1 MSVSHGAWRAPVVLS
16 YIAFVFVGISAG
28 VGTVLL
34 PAQIEDYQVD
44 MATVGTT
51 FFTFA
56 AGFFLAGATSGAL
69 MHRLGTRLA
78 LVAGGATF
86 VAAALCAAARPSFL
100 VYVALQVLA
109 GYGTG
114 VLETVLNA
122 YLATLPSAT
131 TLINRLHGFFGVGAL
146 VGPPLAA
153 WILHDLGR
161 SWTAVWLLL
170 GLICLALTVAFLF
183 VYPRANGAARAT
195 ATTGRQ
201 RLLGPVLRSPAV
213 LLAASFLGVYVGLEL
228 GVGNWG
234 FTYAV
239 GEHGLGDLAAGWI
252 ISGYWFGLTLGRFII
267 SPLANRLGWTSA
279 RMMFACLF
287 GVVGSA
293 ALVWL
298 TPLAAIAGVGFVAL
312 GFFLG
317 PLFPTAIAVMPEVT
331 EERLVPTAIGILNGV
346 SLVGGAALPWVA
358 GAIAQGVG
366 MWTLMP
372 YALALG
378 LLQLVI
384 WWLLAARMRQPS
396 PADVAVAQK

>member
-1 MSVSHGAWRAPVVLS
+1 MSVSHGRWRAPVVLA
-16 YIAFVFVGISAG
+16 YAAFVFVGISAG

-34 PAQIEDYQVD
+34 PAQIVDYQVD
-44 MATVGTT
+44 MATIGLT

-56 AGFFLAGATSGAL
+56 AGFFLAGATSGGL

-78 LVAGGATF
+78 LVVGGGTF
-86 VAAALCAAARPSFL
+86 VVAALLAAARPAFW
-100 VYVALQVLA
+100 VFFALQVLA

-131 TLINRLHGFFGVGAL
+131 LLINRLHGFFGVGAL

-153 WILHDLGR
+153 WMLHGLDR

-170 GLICLALTVAFLF
+170 GVICLALTVGFLL
-183 VYPRANGAARAT
+183 VYPRTNGAARTT
-195 ATTGRQ
+195 ADVPKQ

-213 LLAASFLGVYVGLEL
+213 LLAGAFLGVYVGLEL

-252 ISGYWFGLTLGRFII
+252 ISGYWFGLTLGRFVI
-267 SPLANRLGWTSA
+267 SPLATRLGWTTA
-279 RMMFACLF
+279 RMTFACLG
-287 GVVGSA
+287 GVIVSS
-293 ALVWL
+293 ALVWVA
-298 TPLAAIAGVGFVAL
+298 PLPALAGAGFIAL

-366 MWTLMP
+366 LWTLMP

-384 WWLLAARMRQPS
+384 WWLLAARMRR
-396 PADVAVAQK
+396 PAPVAVD

>member
-1 MSVSHGAWRAPVVLS
+1 MSVSLGSWRAPVVLA
-16 YIAFVFVGISAG
+16 YVAFVFVGINAG

-34 PAQIEDYQVD
+34 PAQIDDYHVD
-44 MATVGTT
+44 MATIGLT
-51 FFTFA
+51 FFTFS

-69 MHRLGTRLA
+69 MHRFGTRLT
-78 LVAGGATF
+78 LVAAGGVF
-86 VAAALCAAARPSFL
+86 VVAALAAAARPLFW
-100 VYVALQVLA
+100 VYVAMQILA
-109 GYGTG
+109 GYAIG

-122 YLATLPSAT
+122 YLATLPAAT

-146 VGPPLAA
+146 VGPPFAA
-153 WILHDLGR
+153 WVLHDLGR
-161 SWTAVWLLL
+161 QWTMVWLLL
-170 GLICLALTVAFLF
+170 ALAGVALTVAFLL
-183 VYPRANGAARAT
+183 VYPRTNGAAGT
-195 ATTGRQ
+195 TTTGRQ

-239 GEHGLGDLAAGWI
+239 GEHAVGDLAAGWI
-252 ISGYWFGLTLGRFII
+252 ISGYWLGLTVGRFVI
-267 SPLANRLGWTSA
+267 SPLATRLGWTSA

-287 GVVGSA
+287 GVIISSL
-293 ALVWL
+293 LVWVA
-298 TPLAAIAGVGFVAL
+298 PVAAAAGIGFVAL

-331 EERLVPTAIGILNGV
+331 EERLVPTAIGILNGM

-366 MWTLMP
+366 LWTLMP

-378 LLQLVI
+378 VVQLVI
-384 WWLLAARMRQPS
+384 WWLLVARMREPVPQ
-396 PADVAVAQK
+396 AVVTARE